1 MDERPEDQD
10 QTTERV
16 VAPAEGVRIIGA
28 EEAADALERGDADPR
43 LPEGA
48 PRYGDRPSDPP
59 RDQRPQARFPL
70 SDPDGL
76 DAVRAAG
83 TAAPVLPPWTDPP
96 TGEVPRVFADSR
108 DESHSSS
115 ASSGDGDVEDDLDA
129 WMGVTGAPRWRDH
142 PNDWD
147 EPDYLDLVAKEDDP
161 LVASSEQPIGVRSD
175 SVGGEI
181 ENARSSAQPDFFS
194 AAFDPEPDLPTSTPH
209 RAAAPRVARGVST
222 VPGRSGETG
231 GRPSG
236 GTGGRPSGG
245 TGADRVVN
253 GYATNDDRSGE
264 ADMRVRVI
272 TGLGMAL
279 VALVLFSMGPAMALA
294 AVLVVLVAA
303 AAEFYGMLRN
313 GGYQPAT
320 LVGLVAT
327 ASMVLAAYWKGT
339 MALPLVVALTVVT
352 TLVWYLM
359 GVTGGAP
366 TLNAGMTVLGVGYV
380 GVLGSFAALI
390 LRFDNGVGILIG
402 LILAVVANDVGA
414 LFTGRKFGRTPL
426 APHISPHKTRE
437 GLIGGS
443 LGSIGASV
451 LVLGMVGLHPWSIS
465 SALQLGLLVSVVA
478 PLGDLCESMIKRD
491 IGVKDAGHL
500 LPGHGGVLD
509 RFDALLF
516 VLPAVYYLCLL
527 IEVF

>member
-16 VAPAEGVRIIGA
+16 VGPAEGVRIIGA

-48 PRYGDRPSDPP
+48 PRYGDRPSGPS

-70 SDPDGL
+70 SDSQDM

-83 TAAPVLPPWTDPP
+83 VASPVLPPWTDPP
-96 TGEVPRVFADSR
+96 TGEVPRAFADSR
-108 DESHSSS
+108 DVSRSST
-115 ASSGDGDVEDDLDA
+115 ASSDDGDVEDDLDA

-147 EPDYLDLVAKEDDP
+147 EPDYVDLVAREDDP
-161 LVASSEQPIGVRSD
+161 LVASGEQPMGARSD
-175 SVGGEI
+175 PLGGEVDPP
-181 ENARSSAQPDFFS
+181 RSSGLPDFFS
-194 AAFDPEPDLPTSTPH
+194 PAFDPDPDLSTSTLH

-222 VPGRSGETG
+222 TVPGRSA
-231 GRPSG
+231 
-236 GTGGRPSGG
+236 GTGGRPGG
-245 TGADRVVN
+245 GAGPDRVVN
-253 GYATNDDRSGE
+253 GYANTDDRGGE
-264 ADMRVRVI
+264 ADMRVRMI

-279 VALVLFSMGPAMALA
+279 VALLLFSMGPAMALA

-327 ASMVLAAYWKGT
+327 ASMVLAVYWKGT

-352 TLVWYLM
+352 TLLWCLM

-366 TLNAGMTVLGVGYV
+366 TMNAGMTVLGVGYV

-426 APHISPHKTRE
+426 LPHISPHKTRE
-437 GLIGGS
+437 GLVGGS

-451 LVLGMVGLHPWSIS
+451 LALGVVGLHPWSIS
-465 SALQLGLLVSVVA
+465 SALQLGLLVSVMA

-491 IGVKDAGHL
+491 IGLKDASHL

-509 RFDALLF
+509 RFDAVLF